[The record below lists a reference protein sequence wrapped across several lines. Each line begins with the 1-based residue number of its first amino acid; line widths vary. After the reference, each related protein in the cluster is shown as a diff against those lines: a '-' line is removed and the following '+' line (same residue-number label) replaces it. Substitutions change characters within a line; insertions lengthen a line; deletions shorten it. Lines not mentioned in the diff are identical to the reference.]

1 MGHPEEASRFLANA
15 DRAKWHDQTLWMV
28 RQKRDVATGF
38 VSEWEELR
46 SVASAI
52 KEHTLSRLDDYLTE
66 FESNALLNGIKVHW
80 AENADEHN
88 RIVLGI
94 LSRRKIDTLVKSKS
108 ILTEECH
115 LNDFLQEN
123 GIEVID
129 TDLGERIVQFAKQ
142 PPSHIVMPAIHMK
155 RGEISELFHEK
166 LGTEKG
172 NEDATYLTRAARK
185 HLRDKFLKAK
195 AALTGVNFA
204 IAETGGFVVC
214 TNEGNADMGVHL
226 ADVHIA
232 SMGIEKLIP
241 RWEDLGVFT
250 RILARSGTGQAI
262 TNYTSHFHKPRKG
275 QELHLILVDNG
286 RTKQLG
292 REHFRSSL
300 KCIRCG
306 ACMNTCPV
314 YRRSGGFSYK
324 STVPGPIGSILS
336 PGIDLKKYSSLPFA
350 SSLCGSCSDVC
361 PVKINIHDQLYR
373 WRQEI
378 MQHNNGQVQ
387 GKIFSRMAGFLLA
400 SPFWYRVLSSMVTGI
415 SKVFPGAL
423 KNSFLVW
430 GNQRE
435 FPPVPRQTFRDWFDQ
450 NAGKG

>member
-1 MGHPEEASRFLANA
+1 MGHPEEASRFLANP

-28 RQKRDVATGF
+28 RQKRDVAAGF
-38 VSEWEELR
+38 VEEWEELR
-46 SVASAI
+46 DLASEI
-52 KEHTLSRLDDYLTE
+52 KDHTLSRLDHYLIE
-66 FESNALLNGIKVHW
+66 FESNALSNGIKVHW
-80 AENADEHN
+80 AENANEHN
-88 RIVLGI
+88 RIVLDI
-94 LSRRKIDTLVKSKS
+94 LLRKNLNTLVKSKS

-115 LNDFLQEN
+115 LNQFLEN
-123 GIEVID
+123 NGVEVID

-250 RILARSGTGQAI
+250 RLLARSGTGQAI

-286 RTKQLG
+286 RTTQLG

-314 YRRSGGFSYK
+314 YRRSGGFSYNA
-324 STVPGPIGSILS
+324 TVPGPIGSILS

-378 MQHNNGQVQ
+378 MQQNKRVVQ
-387 GKIFSRMAGFLLA
+387 GKIFSPIAGFFLA
-400 SPFWYRVLSSMVTGI
+400 SPFWYRMLSSMVMRI
-415 SKVFPGAL
+415 SKVFPGVL
-423 KNSFLVW
+423 KSSLLVW
-430 GNQRE
+430 GNQRD
-435 FPPVPRQTFRDWFDQ
+435 FPPVPQQTFRDWFDQ
-450 NAGKG
+450 NAGK